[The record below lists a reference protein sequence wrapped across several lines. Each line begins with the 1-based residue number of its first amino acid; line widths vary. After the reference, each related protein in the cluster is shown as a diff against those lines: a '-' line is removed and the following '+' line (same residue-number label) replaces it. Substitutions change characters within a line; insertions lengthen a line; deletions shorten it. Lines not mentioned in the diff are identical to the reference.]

1 MSDIRDIA
9 IRFEAVKVSMTQDK
23 NGFNLRLCVHPDD
36 VPDDLFRDWVGTRYG
51 VAMVRINE
59 HEEPDITP
67 DQLAR
72 KRLVKSAIM
81 CCKEPEFWKVLQS
94 VGGFE
99 SQTHHLGTLQI
110 KSEQDCTIALKGY
123 LNIGSR
129 NELEH
134 DELAQAKFKS
144 IRAKYM
150 EYKK

>member
-9 IRFEAVKVSMTQDK
+9 VKFEAVKVSMTQDK

-51 VAMVRINE
+51 VAMVRIND
-59 HEEPDITP
+59 HEEPDISP
-67 DQLAR
+67 DQLER

-81 CCKEPEFWKVLQS
+81 CCKEPEFWEVLHTQA
-94 VGGFE
+94 
-99 SQTHHLGTLQI
+99 TMTLSNTFPAI

-134 DELAQAKFKS
+134 NELAQSKFKS
-144 IRAKYM
+144 LRAKYM
-150 EYKK
+150 ESKR

>member
-9 IRFEAVKVSMTQDK
+9 VKFEAVKVSMTQDK

-51 VAMVRINE
+51 VAMVRIND
-59 HEEPDITP
+59 HEEPDISP
-67 DQLAR
+67 DQLER

-81 CCKEPEFWKVLQS
+81 CCKEPEFWEVLQTQS
-94 VGGFE
+94 KP
-99 SQTHHLGTLQI
+99 LGTLKI
-110 KSEQDCTIALKGY
+110 KSEEDCTIALKGY

-134 DELAQAKFKS
+134 NELAQSKFKS
-144 IRAKYM
+144 LRAKYM
-150 EYKK
+150 ESKR